1 MFNFKNT
8 SIARQG
14 QSLKIEKKKRIK
26 FLIKKTITKHLKMKL
41 PYRV

>member
-14 QSLKIEKKKRIK
+14 QSLKIEKKKGLSFK
-26 FLIKKTITKHLKMKL
+26 LKKL
-41 PYRV
+41 